1 MSKIKKKIAPP
12 SYLGKI
18 ASEHWKFLMSSLI
31 KDERLETIDLG
42 LLEMACVSYA
52 DFREAEDLRERKQA
66 ISTYEKIMSAFEAT
80 PKARRGSKNG
90 EYEDLNDIAD
100 FLTVK

>member
-1 MSKIKKKIAPP
+1 MKLKKKIAPP

-18 ASEHWKFLMSSLI
+18 ASEHWKFLMSALI

-52 DFREAEDLRERKQA
+52 DYREAEDLAERKKA
-66 ISTYEKIMSAFEAT
+66 ISTYEKIMCAFEAT

-90 EYEDLNDIAD
+90 EIDELNDPYDLI
-100 FLTVK
+100 